1 MHVHSRQEYRR
12 RLCYETDV
20 ESFTPLVQF
29 DIFGRRHQAL
39 IHSRKEDFLSAQT
52 CSNFIILSKSS
63 VYSCLN
69 FAFLASKF
77 LALSI
82 VPIIQ
87 IQDTNKRKFP
97 TPTAPLIILYGIP
110 QDTLNSLSIDLISAK
125 TVSLLILFNILLRYF
140 GIIIFLYLLMVVLFL
155 LQVRVG
161 VRIKGA
167 GLSKYKNAI
176 PVEFPNGAV

>member
-97 TPTAPLIILYGIP
+97 TPTL
-110 QDTLNSLSIDLISAK
+110 K
-125 TVSLLILFNILLRYF
+125 HILLRYF